1 MFFKKKIIVT
11 EEMKQTLQ
19 SFDEISWLLVVAFRI
34 KKNRIIRIF
43 KKRRKPV
50 WKKF

>member
-19 SFDEISWLLVVAFRI
+19 SFDEISSLLMKFLELLVVAFTLINSVMIALR
-34 KKNRIIRIF
+34 
-43 KKRRKPV
+43 
-50 WKKF
+50 